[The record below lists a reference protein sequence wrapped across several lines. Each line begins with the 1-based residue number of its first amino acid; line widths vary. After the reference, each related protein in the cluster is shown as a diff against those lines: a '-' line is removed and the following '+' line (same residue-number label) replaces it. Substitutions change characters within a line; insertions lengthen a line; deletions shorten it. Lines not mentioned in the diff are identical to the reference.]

1 MKDYIKDMEGSLLEV
16 TDLRA
21 AIAQAAE
28 FLDLR
33 YKDPSPAQAAQD
45 LKRQKYWKDVY
56 IKLCRL
62 RELKESTDLKTKN
75 YETD

>member
-1 MKDYIKDMEGSLLEV
+1 MKDFIKDLEGSLLEV

-33 YKDPSPAQAAQD
+33 HPEPSPAQHAQD
-45 LKRQKYWKDVY
+45 LKRQRYWKDVY
-56 IKLCRL
+56 IKLCQL
-62 RELKESTDLKTKN
+62 RAVKELETLKTKH
-75 YETD
+75 YETY